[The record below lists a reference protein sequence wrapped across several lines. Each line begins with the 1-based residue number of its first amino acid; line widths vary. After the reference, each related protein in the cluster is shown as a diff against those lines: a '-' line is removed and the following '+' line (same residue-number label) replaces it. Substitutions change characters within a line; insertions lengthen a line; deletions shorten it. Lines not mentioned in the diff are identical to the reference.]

1 MDCFPPPYPYSWFS
15 KKKSIIHVGT
25 YPVQN
30 ETCITYFRLSMVRL
44 VMWYHHMAGAYVKS
58 VPIMID
64 LPKHSYFLLF
74 YSITLLLLDF
84 LFILHHVHRFPVLLT
99 FDAFSKLSVRAFA
112 CGRLDVRI
120 PAATDRSRKT
130 GSDSSTAK
138 RRPLDVSVTVPRRR
152 SFKRMSLAQQ
162 LWHVKEPSMINDH
175 KLSIFWESIIDF
187 FS

>member
-1 MDCFPPPYPYSWFS
+1 
-15 KKKSIIHVGT
+15 
-25 YPVQN
+25 
-30 ETCITYFRLSMVRL
+30 MV
-44 VMWYHHMAGAYVKS
+44 
-58 VPIMID
+58 D

-99 FDAFSKLSVRAFA
+99 FDAFSKLSTVAAVTQSVRAFA

-138 RRPLDVSVTVPRRR
+138 RRPLDLSVTVPRKRPL
-152 SFKRMSLAQQ
+152 KRMSSSTVVVAR
-162 LWHVKEPSMINDH
+162 
-175 KLSIFWESIIDF
+175 
-187 FS
+187 